1 MRQKVRRASFAIV
14 FGEGDERW
22 SISDPGHPVVQE
34 AQHRVRYEVGE
45 HNHSMTLASVASD
58 MAYLVHDCPTTKLA
72 CEKLAALRAAVRE
85 LGEVPEDGK

>member
-1 MRQKVRRASFAIV
+1 
-14 FGEGDERW
+14 
-22 SISDPGHPVVQE
+22 
-34 AQHRVRYEVGE
+34 
-45 HNHSMTLASVASD
+45 MTLASVASD